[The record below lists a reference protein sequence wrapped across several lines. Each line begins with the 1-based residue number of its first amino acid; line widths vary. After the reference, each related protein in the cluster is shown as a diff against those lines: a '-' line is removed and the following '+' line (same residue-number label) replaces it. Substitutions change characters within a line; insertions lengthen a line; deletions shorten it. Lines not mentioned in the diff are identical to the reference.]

1 MAKLPPA
8 IVPEGSPD
16 IAATARV
23 FAEFCTTIAAL
34 RDPDTGCPWDLQQD
48 HASLRRYMLEEAY
61 EAVEVMVGGRPAE
74 LCEELGDV
82 LLQVVLNA
90 QVALDAKTFTLVDVI
105 TGINAKMRRRHPHV
119 FANTVGPVVT
129 PASVQLQWEQIKA
142 AEKAAVADKEH
153 LLKEASPPSPLFAA
167 ALGKHPAT
175 AQALKIGKIAAKVR
189 FDWDNSAEVWS
200 QVRSEVEEL
209 AAELDHPTP
218 DRAKIAEE
226 LGDLYFSLAQLS
238 RHLDLDP
245 EIVALDANRKFLRR
259 FAMLEALAGEQKVLL
274 TSATRLQ
281 LEDLWRQVKA
291 REKQP
296 SPAR

>member
-1 MAKLPPA
+1 MAKTPPA
-8 IVPEGSPD
+8 NEPEGSLG
-16 IAATARV
+16 IAAAARG

-34 RDPDTGCPWDLQQD
+34 RDPRTGCPWDLQQD

-61 EAVEVMVGGRPAE
+61 EAVEVMVGDRPAE

-105 TGINAKMRRRHPHV
+105 AGINAKMRRRHPHV
-119 FANTVGPVVT
+119 FADTAGAVVT
-129 PASVQLQWEQIKA
+129 AASVHLKWEEIKA
-142 AEKAAVADKEH
+142 AEKATLADTPNSLGEVPA
-153 LLKEASPPSPLFAA
+153 ASGLFAA
-167 ALGKHPAT
+167 ALGKQPAT

-189 FDWDNSAEVWS
+189 FDWDNTAEVWS

-259 FAMLEALAGEQKVLL
+259 FTLLEALAAEQKVAL
-274 TSATRLQ
+274 TTATRVQ
-281 LEDLWRQVKA
+281 LEDLWRQVKV
-291 REKQP
+291 RE
-296 SPAR
+296 S